1 MLPRLWPRLLRRVKQ
16 RCRARRVHVGTAI
29 EPLETLLLL
38 SNWSSDVFDTVP
50 GTPLW
55 TNNEVQQIVGNRMN
69 SIRRKNL
76 NRVQRMLSRSW
87 RS

>member
-1 MLPRLWPRLLRRVKQ
+1 MLPSLWPRVLRRVQQ
-16 RCRARRVHVGTAI
+16 RCRARPVHVGAAI
-29 EPLETLLLL
+29 ERLEELLPL
-38 SNWSSDVFDTVP
+38 SNWSGDVYDTVP